1 MNTKMSIYFYN
12 ISLSCCCCC
21 CWWRWLVYI

>member
-1 MNTKMSIYFYN
+1 MNTKMSIYFHN

-21 CWWRWLVYI
+21 CWWWWLFYI